1 MKIFLMTLFVLS
13 GTFLSTSQAQKTMR
27 ESAQEYVEAF
37 VNNEFLKVAT
47 LTHPDVVKMNG
58 GADFVIDDL
67 KAERESTAGEGLIY
81 NSVIVYE
88 PLKVLQ
94 YESELQAV
102 IPVEYTMQLI
112 DKEYLNKS
120 YILAISKDEG
130 KSYSFVNLM
139 QFDDAS
145 LNEFITNLSPEI
157 TIPVDG
163 GFTEK

>member
-1 MKIFLMTLFVLS
+1 MT
-13 GTFLSTSQAQKTMR
+13 
-27 ESAQEYVEAF
+27 ESVQEYVDAF

-67 KAERESTAGEGLIY
+67 KAERESTAGEGLVY
-81 NSVIVYE
+81 NSVVVNE

-94 YESELQAV
+94 YQSELQAV

-157 TIPVDG
+157 TIPIDG

>member
-37 VNNEFLKVAT
+37 VNNEFLKVVT

>member
-1 MKIFLMTLFVLS
+1 MTM
-13 GTFLSTSQAQKTMR
+13 T
-27 ESAQEYVEAF
+27 ESAQEYVDAF

-58 GADFVIDDL
+58 GEEFVIEDL

-157 TIPVDG
+157 TIPLDG